1 VMHFVLETLVI
12 SILCSGSFPQEAL
25 RHRGPARINYYTS
38 GKLIDKTLTLCGAHQ
53 LSLIDFV
60 NVPPQT
66 RPVAPPS
73 TSLFPNGSTK
83 GRSVA
88 TTFIWQVE
96 FLPSV
101 QDQELTC
108 AVYDLPADILTTLT
122 RKDDT
127 GGEAQEDI
135 TPTSST
141 DKLVVESRTESSV
154 GSKSCSLCGVTF
166 HTVEDQRG
174 HIRSDLH
181 GYNLKQRLRGAKPVS
196 EGDFEKLV
204 GGIVLCTPFS
214 RFSNT

>member
-1 VMHFVLETLVI
+1 MLR
-12 SILCSGSFPQEAL
+12 SFPQEAL

-38 GKLIDKTLTLCGAHQ
+38 GKLIDKTLARGGAHQ
-53 LSLIDFV
+53 FSLIDFV
-60 NVPPQT
+60 NVPLQT

-88 TTFIWQVE
+88 TTVIWQVE
-96 FLPSV
+96 LLPSV
-101 QDQELTC
+101 PDQELTC

-141 DKLVVESRTESSV
+141 EKLVVETRTEGSV
-154 GSKSCSLCGVTF
+154 GSKACSLCGVTF

-181 GYNLKQRLRGAKPVS
+181 GYNLKQRLRGANPVT

-204 GGIVLCTPFS
+204 GGVILCPPFKD
-214 RFSNT
+214 FLTHI